1 MWCSSQRGERGFRE
15 GLRSGLPVTLWKLQG
30 VAGMGQGWLGGLQV
44 AVGLN
49 RCAEVSVPAACPTAQ
64 PY

>member
-1 MWCSSQRGERGFRE
+1 MVQQPRGERGFRE